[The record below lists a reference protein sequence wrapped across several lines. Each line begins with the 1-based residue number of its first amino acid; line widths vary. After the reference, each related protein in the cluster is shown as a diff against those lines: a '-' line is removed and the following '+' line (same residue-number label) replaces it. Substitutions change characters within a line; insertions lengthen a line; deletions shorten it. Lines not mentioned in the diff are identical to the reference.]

1 MTKQEVAQKLAELQL
16 NKDSLE
22 SEKKAVASD
31 YTEKIKKI
39 ESEMSALAMMYLSE
53 ENKDQQ
59 DMFDGIEEA
68 EHTEIITDE
77 SKLLNSGLE
86 LPGNVDHEETKT
98 SDGNDFLDF
107 GITNEYLDSNPFIS
121 NYGVIKN
128 AEDLEK
134 FHIYDYDSDLVNE
147 AKGKL
152 MIHFENEKEMQK
164 FITGVLVGR
173 LILYSRFGNYI
184 LIAPV
189 TEEVGK

>member
-1 MTKQEVAQKLAELQL
+1 MTKQEAAQKLAELQL

-39 ESEMSALAMMYLSE
+39 ESEMSALARMYLSE

-77 SKLLNSGLE
+77 SRLLNSGLE
-86 LPGNVDHEETKT
+86 MPENVDPEETIIG
-98 SDGNDFLDF
+98 SSNDFSDF
-107 GITNEYLDSNPFIS
+107 GLSNEILESITC
-121 NYGVIKN
+121 NYGVINK
-128 AEDLEK
+128 AEDLEL
-134 FHIYDYDSDLVNE
+134 FGIQDYNSNLVNE

-152 MIHFENEKEMQK
+152 MIHFEDEKSLQK
-164 FITGVLVGR
+164 FVTNVLIGR
-173 LILYSRFGNYI
+173 LILYSSFGNYI
-184 LIAPV
+184 LIAPG
-189 TEEVGK
+189 TEEVKA